1 LTPFAHGEL
10 CYGWSWTVQD
20 EALLA
25 DQIARVALGQA
36 RHVAKILAGAQ
47 LAPPQTSAAAAAA
60 AIAMLTVVGSDPSH
74 RDGWMFQVMSWIA
87 ANRATPGA
95 IIHPPHMILA
105 HKGFDGLQL
114 EVHRETRCV
123 VAAIIFEDK
132 ATENPRD
139 MVRDKVW
146 PEFAKL
152 EAGERENVLAAEV
165 IALLERQPNIDVDNA
180 IQNII
185 WKQARHY
192 RVSVTVGDGHCDEAG
207 RQRLFKVYDAVA
219 VGAVRRRRSET
230 FLIPELRAW
239 MAQLAERAIAA
250 VQEMAGAHVL
260 TPTPSP

>member
-1 LTPFAHGEL
+1 MSIGLTPFDHGEL

-36 RHVAKILAGAQ
+36 RHIAKILAGAQ
-47 LAPPQTSAAAAAA
+47 VGPPQTSAAAAADA
-60 AIAMLTVVGSDPSH
+60 VAMLTVVGTDASH

-87 ANRATPGA
+87 AHRATPGA
-95 IIHPPHMILA
+95 IIQTPHMILA

-114 EVHRETRCV
+114 EVDTESGRV
-123 VAAIIFEDK
+123 VAAVIFEDK
-132 ATENPRD
+132 ATENPRH
-139 MVRDKVW
+139 MIRDRIW

-152 EAGERENVLAAEV
+152 EAGERENVLAAGV
-165 IALLERQPNIDVDNA
+165 IALLERQPAIDVDSA

-192 RVSVTVGDGHCDEAG
+192 RVSVTVGHTHGDEEG
-207 RQRLFKVYDAVA
+207 RRRLFKDYDAIA
-219 VGAVRRRRSET
+219 VGAVGRRRGET

-239 MAQLAERAIAA
+239 MAQLADRAIAA
-250 VQEMAGAHVL
+250 VQEAAGAHV
-260 TPTPSP
+260 